1 MKRKMLGSI
10 GLLLV
15 AATLLAATGTQ
26 ILLEARDLK
35 NHPLAG
41 FRFSYEEVK
50 SKPTNRAGATELDLP
65 PKRRTGQQIKI
76 QLVPSSKQ
84 ADEWFLVNPDVN
96 IPNESDSAAVVLMR
110 RSEFRQIAAAT
121 RDIPRVTVDQQRELT
136 SEDKKR
142 VLIEVAARHG
152 LTAEQLETAIR
163 SFAETQ
169 DPKDRG
175 IAAYLES
182 RYSLAEELL
191 NKAVENQESGLAE
204 TMRYLGATQYEQ
216 AKYHAA
222 TASFRKALALRGED
236 ADLLSWLGESLAG
249 LAEWPEAESLLRR
262 ALAIAEKG
270 FGAEDSKVAEV
281 LNNLG
286 TLLYSTNRFAEA
298 EPLLRRALAIDEK
311 ILGAE
316 HPKVAIIL
324 NDLAMLLYTTNR
336 LAEAEPLLRR
346 ALAIDEKIL
355 GAEHPNV
362 AIILNDLAALLYT
375 ANRNVAEA
383 ETLWRR
389 ALAINETALG
399 TAHPEVARDLTNLAA
414 LLQVT
419 NRMDEAEP
427 LLRRALAIDEKNFGP
442 DHPEVASLLNNL
454 AALHINKKRMEE
466 AEPLLRRALAID
478 EKSLGMEHPSIAPV
492 LSNLALVLEELKR
505 LAEAEPL
512 IRRALTINEKSY
524 GPDHPEVATS
534 LNNLADLLRATSRMV
549 EAEPLMRRA
558 LAIDEKSL
566 GPDHPYVAIDLN
578 NLAQLLQATNRLA
591 DAEPLMRR
599 AVTIVLDFS
608 RRTGHEHQRQKE
620 FSEKYRE
627 LLKKMGKPD
636 AEIDATIEALRRPPE

>member
-316 HPKVAIIL
+316 HP
-324 NDLAMLLYTTNR
+324 
-336 LAEAEPLLRR
+336 
-346 ALAIDEKIL
+346 
-355 GAEHPNV
+355 NV